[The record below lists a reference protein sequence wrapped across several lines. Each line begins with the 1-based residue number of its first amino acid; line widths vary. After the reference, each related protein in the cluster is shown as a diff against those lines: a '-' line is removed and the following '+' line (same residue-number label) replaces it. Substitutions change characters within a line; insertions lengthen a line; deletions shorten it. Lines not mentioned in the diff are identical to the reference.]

1 LSFIGG
7 IPGAILGYL
16 SWLANLAG
24 MVGAWF
30 GSMAQAAIA
39 KGMEM
44 LNWIAGIPGQILGF
58 LSGLGSMLWNAGSQI
73 MSGLLDGI
81 KAGFQGI
88 ADFVGGIGQWIADH
102 KGPKAY
108 DLALLVP
115 AGGWIMGGFV
125 DSLKAHIPDL
135 EKLMGDVSTTLKV
148 GVPDRLEVPAVA
160 SPAPAGGYAMPDGGG
175 QRVTNIEVNNPVPEP
190 AGQSITNTLA
200 KVAYLGIDGGE

>member
-1 LSFIGG
+1 M
-7 IPGAILGYL
+7 GYL
-16 SWLANLAG
+16 SWLSNLAS
-24 MVGAWF
+24 MVGGWF
-30 GSMAQAAIA
+30 ASMAQAAIA
-39 KGMEM
+39 QGMAM
-44 LNWIAGIPGQILGF
+44 LNWVAGIPGQILGF

-108 DLALLVP
+108 DLKLLVP

-135 EKLMGDVSTTLKV
+135 QKLMGDVSTTLKV
-148 GVPDRLEVPAVA
+148 GVPSSLEAPAIA
-160 SPAPAGGYAMPDGGG
+160 SPAPAGGYAMPDGAG